1 MSSTV
6 PFRLGITLLTY
17 WPSLWAT
24 HLASLLSNRIRYM
37 KTPSECD
44 SVSRGGS
51 SETEIRGSSRCS
63 LKTNHESALQSHA
76 PTGAYKAAPKMPV
89 STNEHGTTAEMLH
102 PRVHVEQLLKFL
114 HA

>member
-1 MSSTV
+1 MGYASSE
-6 PFRLGITLLTY
+6 PIIEQNPLHEDPLGM
-17 WPSLWAT
+17 
-24 HLASLLSNRIRYM
+24 RQRF
-37 KTPSECD
+37 E
-44 SVSRGGS
+44 GGS

-102 PRVHVEQLLKFL
+102 PRVYVERLLKFL
-114 HA
+114 YA

>member
-1 MSSTV
+1 M
-6 PFRLGITLLTY
+6 PFRLGITLLNY

-24 HLASLLSNRIRYM
+24 HLASLLSNRIRYV
-37 KTPSECD
+37 KTPLGMRQRFE
-44 SVSRGGS
+44 GGA
-51 SETEIRGSSRCS
+51 SETEIRGSSKCS

-76 PTGAYKAAPKMPV
+76 PSGAYKAAPKMPV